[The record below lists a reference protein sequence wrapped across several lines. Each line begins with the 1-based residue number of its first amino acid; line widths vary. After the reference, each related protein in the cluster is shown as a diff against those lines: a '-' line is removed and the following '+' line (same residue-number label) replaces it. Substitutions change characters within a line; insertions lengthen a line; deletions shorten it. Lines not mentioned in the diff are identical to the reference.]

1 MLRAHH
7 LVAGLAVAGLALG
20 ACAADPSYDTGTGGA
35 TGSAGAGG
43 GGGNATGTGGGTADT
58 SLHMYAGNDPGLL
71 YAGRISYANAAQPKF
86 SLAATSITAR
96 FVGTGVSVLIKDEYR
111 YGMFK
116 NYYDV
121 FLDGGPAMKITLTG
135 DPSMYEYPVASNLAN
150 AEHTIVVA
158 KRTEPNVGTGFY
170 VGLNVSGEI
179 LPPPERPTRRM
190 EFIGDSITSGA
201 GVEATN
207 QNDPAC
213 MADSGYAL
221 ALMDANQAYD
231 ADTARDLGAEA
242 HILGVSGIG
251 LTRNYSSNSANDLR
265 PMPQV
270 YDLLLPELT
279 DTSAANTWDTT
290 TWVPDAVVVALGT
303 NDFSPGDNPAL
314 TAPGTPANA
323 RPLMDVP
330 TFVSAYVA
338 FVDKLRAFYPSA
350 HIFAMGSPM
359 LVDDWPTAGLYKSR
373 TDLENAIAM
382 VESHYAAAGDLKV
395 HKVSIAKVAGSGC
408 GTHPGVAE
416 HKVVAATLEA
426 AVKSALGW

>member
-1 MLRAHH
+1 MLRTHL
-7 LVAGLAVAGLALG
+7 LVAGVTLSAV
-20 ACAADPSYDTGTGGA
+20 ACAADPDYGTGSGGSTGA
-35 TGSAGAGG
+35 AGMGG
-43 GGGNATGTGGGTADT
+43 GGATGTGGGTTDT
-58 SLHMYAGNDPGLL
+58 SLHMYAATDPNLL
-71 YAGRISYANAAQPKF
+71 YAGRISYANAQQPKF
-86 SLAATSITAR
+86 SLAATTITAR

-111 YGMFK
+111 YGTFQ

-121 FLDGGPAMKITLTG
+121 SLDGGPAMKVTLTG
-135 DPSMYEYPVASNLAN
+135 DASMYEYPIASNLDN
-150 AEHTIVVA
+150 AHHTIVVA
-158 KRTEPNVGTGFY
+158 KRTEPNVGAGFF
-170 VGLNVSGEI
+170 VGLNVAGEI
-179 LPPPERPTRRM
+179 EPPPDRPSRRI

-201 GVEATN
+201 GVEASN

-221 ALMDANQAYD
+221 ALMDANEAYN

-251 LTRNYSSNSANDLR
+251 LTRNYTSNPANDLR

-270 YDLLLPELT
+270 YDLLFPELT

-303 NDFSPGDNPAL
+303 NDFSPGDNPPL
-314 TAPGTPANA
+314 TAAGTPADA

-330 TFVSAYVA
+330 TFVAAYVT
-338 FVDKLRAFYPSA
+338 FVDKLRAFYPNA

-359 LVDDWPTAGLYKSR
+359 LVDNWPTQGLYKSR

-395 HKVSIAKVAGSGC
+395 HKVSIAKVPGTGC

-416 HKVVAATLEA
+416 SKTIAAQLEA
-426 AVKSALGW
+426 AIKSALGW

>member
-1 MLRAHH
+1 MLRTHL
-7 LVAGLAVAGLALG
+7 LVAGVTLSAL
-20 ACAADPSYDTGTGGA
+20 ACAADPDYGTGTGGSMGA
-35 TGSAGAGG
+35 AGMGG
-43 GGGNATGTGGGTADT
+43 GGATGMGGGTTDT
-58 SLHMYAGNDPGLL
+58 SLHMYGATDPGLL

-86 SLAATSITAR
+86 SLAATTITAK

-111 YGMFK
+111 YGNFR

-121 FLDGGPAMKITLTG
+121 FVDGGPAMKITLTG
-135 DPSMYEYPVASNLAN
+135 DPAMYEYPVASDLAN

-179 LPPPERPTRRM
+179 LPPPDRPARRI

-201 GVEATN
+201 GIEATN

-251 LTRNYSSNSANDLR
+251 LIRNYSSNTANDLR

-270 YDLLLPELT
+270 YDLTFPELT

-303 NDFSPGDNPAL
+303 NDFSPGDNPPL
-314 TAPGTPANA
+314 TAPGTPADG
-323 RPLMDVP
+323 RPLMDVT
-330 TFVSAYVA
+330 TFVTAYIA

-373 TDLENAIAM
+373 TNLESAIAM

-395 HKVSIAKVAGSGC
+395 HKVSIAKVPGTGC

-416 HKVVAATLEA
+416 SKTIAATLEA
-426 AVKSALGW
+426 ALKTALGW